1 MQSRN
6 ELLYKLETS
15 INKLRKF
22 CCPDFDEINSREYYK
37 EIIEKMCPETHN
49 SYSYIFGDF
58 DKLQSI
64 NQNYGFNMGNKAL
77 SNAMDI
83 IKSALPDDAIISR
96 LGGDEF
102 SIILPNKDDKK
113 SKFYIQQIHNA
124 LQKNANSIYGLTITL
139 ASASSNLGSIHELY
153 NIAEKDVSKQK
164 NRALNSNINNE
175 NFLPFNIK
183 KEKMSDSEL
192 SSWEHLNTS
201 IDSATYNFLKNIR
214 ASESFDFKP
223 SEPRNTATSMLNA
236 LNDLINKNID
246 NPNLDVGNNYE
257 NENLSEYSKQIVTN
271 PKVALLIHKLV
282 KDENVNIDSLSDE
295 ALQDLLITMRTLLN
309 ELIKDASSNLL
320 SEPYFRLYLADK
332 ISVLNK
338 PIQGVYFTS
347 SGIKLS
353 NTAYSHKHTDQ
364 RLKLTSKNLINAF
377 SKIRDYNNYPFSNSI
392 NNTYLLSQG
401 GGNFLAL
408 IPQEN
413 AITKEELDNILN
425 EVNSFVDMNNPC
437 SPFLM
442 AGASF
447 DNMKKI
453 STQKLLSEVEKLK
466 KEANLK
472 KDPLK
477 KKLFYSSDFEICF
490 KKSFDSCITE
500 YLDNITD
507 AQNIKNKTLF
517 INTLFNSLLNHC
529 VYHNETFQSNEKN
542 NKNEME
548 L

>member
-223 SEPRNTATSMLNA
+223 SELRNTATSMLNA

-246 NPNLDVGNNYE
+246 KI
-257 NENLSEYSKQIVTN
+257 LSRYIFSQLLLSLIIGVLSFIL
-271 PKVALLIHKLV
+271 LLILRVKFPLV
-282 KDENVNIDSLSDE
+282 LAIINGVANI
-295 ALQDLLITMRTLLN
+295 I
-309 ELIKDASSNLL
+309 
-320 SEPYFRLYLADK
+320 PYFG
-332 ISVLNK
+332 
-338 PIQGVYFTS
+338 PIIGGIPIIFMALTS
-347 SGIKLS
+347 SVSKGIIS
-353 NTAYSHKHTDQ
+353 AIGVF
-364 RLKLTSKNLINAF
+364 LIQQF
-377 SKIRDYNNYPFSNSI
+377 E
-392 NNTYLLSQG
+392 
-401 GGNFLAL
+401 GNFLAPKITGDSTNMHPIVIIILLVLGDKIGGVIGMVL
-408 IPQEN
+408 IVPI
-413 AITKEELDNILN
+413 AVIIKVIYDDI
-425 EVNSFVDMNNPC
+425 DYY
-437 SPFLM
+437 
-442 AGASF
+442 
-447 DNMKKI
+447 
-453 STQKLLSEVEKLK
+453 
-466 KEANLK
+466 
-472 KDPLK
+472 
-477 KKLFYSSDFEICF
+477 LF
-490 KKSFDSCITE
+490 
-500 YLDNITD
+500 
-507 AQNIKNKTLF
+507 
-517 INTLFNSLLNHC
+517 
-529 VYHNETFQSNEKN
+529 
-542 NKNEME
+542 
-548 L
+548 

>member
-1 MQSRN
+1 M
-6 ELLYKLETS
+6 KT
-15 INKLRKF
+15 
-22 CCPDFDEINSREYYK
+22 
-37 EIIEKMCPETHN
+37 
-49 SYSYIFGDF
+49 
-58 DKLQSI
+58 
-64 NQNYGFNMGNKAL
+64 
-77 SNAMDI
+77 
-83 IKSALPDDAIISR
+83 
-96 LGGDEF
+96 
-102 SIILPNKDDKK
+102 
-113 SKFYIQQIHNA
+113 FY
-124 LQKNANSIYGLTITL
+124 
-139 ASASSNLGSIHELY
+139 
-153 NIAEKDVSKQK
+153 
-164 NRALNSNINNE
+164 
-175 NFLPFNIK
+175 
-183 KEKMSDSEL
+183 
-192 SSWEHLNTS
+192 HL
-201 IDSATYNFLKNIR
+201 IR
-214 ASESFDFKP
+214 
-223 SEPRNTATSMLNA
+223 
-236 LNDLINKNID
+236 
-246 NPNLDVGNNYE
+246 
-257 NENLSEYSKQIVTN
+257 
-271 PKVALLIHKLV
+271 
-282 KDENVNIDSLSDE
+282 
-295 ALQDLLITMRTLLN
+295 
-309 ELIKDASSNLL
+309 DASSNLL